1 MKVFHIYLVTNLI
14 IASAVF
20 TPAQQLKNQTSEIR
34 KQETSSASQVTVPD
48 EQYRIGS
55 GDVLEVRVFNRPQLS
70 REAVRVDGAG
80 LVTMPLIDEGI
91 RAACKTESELAHEIA
106 TRYLKYQ
113 RNPHVSVFVK
123 EFNSQPVAVIG
134 AVNHPG
140 RFQLQRRLR
149 LLELMAFAGGP
160 SERAGGRIDIIRT
173 SGATCRTS
181 TAIPDRG
188 DLVAT
193 DLISVKLAETLSG
206 DDRANPYVQPGD
218 IISMPEA
225 EQAFVVGNV
234 LKPSAINLKEPVT
247 VSRAIAMAGGVMPD
261 TKLNRIRIVRRSSQ
275 SGTNAEIFVDLRA
288 IDKLEAEDV
297 ALQSG
302 DIVDVQASGG
312 KRFLRTLFSA
322 IAPAAASVPVRVVR

>member
-1 MKVFHIYLVTNLI
+1 MRVFHIYLGTSLI

-34 KQETSSASQVTVPD
+34 KQETSSTSQVMVPD

-70 REAVRVDGAG
+70 REAVRVDGTG
-80 LVTMPLIDEGI
+80 LVTMPLIEEGI

-173 SGATCRTS
+173 SGAACRTP
-181 TAIPDRG
+181 TVIPDRG

-193 DLISVKLAETLSG
+193 DLISFKLAETLSG

-288 IDKLEAEDV
+288 IDKLQAEDV